1 MQKNKHTGTI
11 GIIITIIILT
21 VLVIITN
28 LDISKFSFIE
38 GITQKLVMPV
48 QNGLTYLKNK
58 ISKNNSFFENIDEL
72 KKENSELK
80 KQLEELNKTAS
91 ELGIIKAENKTLRE
105 YANLTDKY
113 TKYEGIPA
121 YIINRDLSNLNST
134 IVINVGTKDGVTAN
148 MPVVSE
154 NGVVGHTISVTET
167 TAKVQPIIDSSS
179 SISAVMNI
187 SRDNLIVKGELGKSN
202 ELKATYISTDADL
215 VLQDDVET
223 SGLGGIYPKGLKI
236 GKLTQIVQ
244 TKNPTEKYAIIEP
257 AVDFTK
263 LETVLVIIKWKDW
276 YQWKIIFM

>member
-187 SRDNLIVKGELGKSN
+187 SRDNIIVKGELGKSN

-263 LETVLVIIKWKDW
+263 LETVLVIIK
-276 YQWKIIFM
+276 